1 MLKISGEGKMSTT
14 DVNQI
19 FAKNMRLRRKQLG
32 ISQEKLGELS
42 GLHRT
47 YIGGIEQFLR
57 NPSIQS
63 MEKIANALNIEIS
76 ILTMKNYEKIM
87 NSEYAVCHLEND
99 EFNFIPI
106 DVSEINSKYIK
117 MLDELCGIC

>member
-1 MLKISGEGKMSTT
+1 MSISMCNK
-14 DVNQI
+14 I
-19 FAKNMRLRRKQLG
+19 FAKNMRLRRTQLG

-47 YIGGIEQFLR
+47 YIGGIEQFIR

-63 MEKIANALNIEIS
+63 MEKIACALNIELCV
-76 ILTMKNYEKIM
+76 LTMENYEEIM

-99 EFNFIPI
+99 KFNFIPVKATQI
-106 DVSEINSKYIK
+106 KPKYLA
-117 MLDELCGIC
+117 MLDDICNN